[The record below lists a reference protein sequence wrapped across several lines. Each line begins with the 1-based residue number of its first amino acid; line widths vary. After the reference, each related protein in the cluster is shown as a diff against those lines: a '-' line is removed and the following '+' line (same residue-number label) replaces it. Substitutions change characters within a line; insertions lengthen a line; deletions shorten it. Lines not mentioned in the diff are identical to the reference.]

1 MLDVST
7 WDIVALA
14 NTLLLYI
21 SGAFS
26 LGGLSIV
33 LMTSKPLSFRRYLLR
48 YAGLSAAVLSVSAVM
63 SFVVQVG
70 AYADNG
76 LRGLWDPDFTAILWD
91 SPIGQQALTRSL
103 SSLFFLL
110 TTGLLW
116 RETTV
121 PSLTSLPVRFRDLT
135 LTGALLLYGYSFHQT
150 GHTVDLPDIAVLL
163 IMVHVIAISW
173 WLGSLYPLWRSCH
186 MLEQTSLHDLMT
198 RFGQLAAWAVGLL
211 MLSGGY
217 LLFLLLA
224 SAAELIQTNYGNMLL
239 TKLIFVTGLL
249 SLAAL
254 NKWRLTPLLANG
266 QGHLAL
272 ARSIKME
279 LALGLFIFLTTTIL
293 TTWLSPANMAA

>member
-1 MLDVST
+1 MLDIST

-91 SPIGQQALTRSL
+91 SPIGHQALTRSL
-103 SSLFFLL
+103 SGLLFLL
-110 TTGLLW
+110 GSGLCW
-116 RETTV
+116 RETAASFTA
-121 PSLTSLPVRFRDLT
+121 SSVRFRNIT
-135 LTGALLLYGYSFHQT
+135 LAGALLFYGYSFHQT
-150 GHTVDLPDIAVLL
+150 GHTVDLPNIAVLL
-163 IMVHVIAISW
+163 IAVHVIAISW

-186 MLEQTSLHDLMT
+186 MLEQTSLHALMT

-224 SAAELIQTNYGNMLL
+224 SPPELIQTNYGNVLL

-254 NKWRLTPLLANG
+254 NKWRLTPLLAKG

-279 LALGLFIFLTTTIL
+279 LTLGLLIFLATAVL
-293 TTWLSPANMAA
+293 ATWLSPASVVA